1 MRVMAA
7 RVRATTAE
15 RARPA
20 RRWSVGRGRLWLLR
34 GLSLVVVL
42 GVWEWYGR
50 RTNPILFTYPTAIA
64 QAGVELAR
72 GGQLSRALAQ
82 SMTAFGLGLGLATL
96 VGILLGFVIGR
107 SRIVEA
113 LLEIPINALYAT
125 PAVALVPV
133 MVLWLGFGLPAK
145 VWIVFMFAVFAIM
158 INTAR
163 GVKEVDPQLIEVA
176 RSFSAGEAGLWKD
189 VVLPSALPFIV
200 TGLRLAVGRALVGIV
215 VAEFLTAISGLGFLI
230 QSYANS
236 FETAKVFVP
245 IAILM
250 VLGVVLTALLQVVE
264 DRLAPWQRRN
274 A

>member
-1 MRVMAA
+1 MA
-7 RVRATTAE
+7 RS
-15 RARPA
+15 RARAEEGARPGR
-20 RRWSVGRGRLWLLR
+20 RRWAGRARLWLLR
-34 GLSLVVVL
+34 GLSLVIVL
-42 GVWEWYGR
+42 GAWERYGR
-50 RTNPILFTYPTAIA
+50 RTDPILFTYPTAIA
-64 QAGVELAR
+64 QAAVEVAR
-72 GGQLSRALAQ
+72 GGQLARALAQ
-82 SMTAFGLGLGLATL
+82 SMTAFGLGLGLATV
-96 VGILLGFVIGR
+96 VGILLGFVVGR
-107 SRIVEA
+107 SRAVEA

-133 MVLWLGFGLPAK
+133 MVLWFGFGLPAK
-145 VWIVFMFAVFAIM
+145 VWIVFMFSVFAIL

-163 GVKEVDPQLIEVA
+163 GVREVDPQLIEVA
-176 RSFSAGEAGLWKD
+176 RSFSAGEGGLWKD

-230 QSYANS
+230 VTYANS

-250 VLGVVLTALLQVVE
+250 FLGVVLTALLQLIE

>member
-1 MRVMAA
+1 MVA
-7 RVRATTAE
+7 RSRATTAE
-15 RARPA
+15 RARPV
-20 RRWSVGRGRLWLLR
+20 RRWTVGRGQLWLLR
-34 GLSLVVVL
+34 GLSLVIVL

-64 QAGVELAR
+64 QAAVEVA
-72 GGQLSRALAQ
+72 GSGQLGRALLQ
-82 SMTAFGLGLGLATL
+82 SLTAFSMGLGSAMA
-96 VGILLGFVIGR
+96 VGIGLGFVVGR
-107 SRIVEA
+107 SRVAEA

-125 PAVALVPV
+125 PTVALVPV
-133 MVLWLGFGLPAK
+133 MVLWFGFGLPAK
-145 VWIVFMFAVFAIM
+145 VWVVFLFAVFAIL

-215 VAEFLTAISGLGFLI
+215 VAELLTAISGLGFLI
-230 QSYANS
+230 VTYANS

-245 IAILM
+245 ITILM
-250 VLGVVLTALLQVVE
+250 MLGVVLTALLQLIE